1 MDRARLAADKRS
13 ILALGAHPDD
23 IELGCGASLAKLAA
37 MGAHVRAIV
46 FTQGERGTYRLEDRA
61 EETRAAL
68 ALLGVRDVHVLQF
81 EDTELWRNGS
91 ALIRTLED
99 HMDALSP
106 VRVYTMFHQDRHS
119 DHRAVYE
126 ASAVACRDAPQV
138 LGYETPSSYPNF
150 CPTVYEEVGDFLAA
164 KVRAIQHHRSQGDR
178 VYMQEQNI
186 RAAAQFRGAQ
196 VELGPSEAF
205 VAYKMVLGRL

>member
-1 MDRARLAADKRS
+1 MDRARLSADKRS

-23 IELGCGASLAKLAA
+23 IELGCGASLAKFAA

-46 FTQGERGTYRLEDRA
+46 FTQGERGAYRLEDRA
-61 EETRAAL
+61 LETRAAL
-68 ALLGVRDVHVLQF
+68 ALLGVRDVHVLDF
-81 EDTELWRNGS
+81 EDTELWRNG
-91 ALIRTLED
+91 AAMIKVLED
-99 HMDALSP
+99 HVRALTP
-106 VRVYTMFHQDRHS
+106 IRVYTMFHQDRHS

-126 ASAVACRDAPQV
+126 ASAVACRAAPQL

-150 CPTVYEEVGDFLAA
+150 CPTLYEEVADFLVP
-164 KVRAIQHHRSQGDR
+164 KIQAIQHHRSQGDR
-178 VYMQEQNI
+178 VYTQEHNI

-205 VAYKMVLGRL
+205 VAYKMVLGGL